1 MEVIQR
7 AEYAYPLC
15 VYVWGGGCLYASRRS
30 DGYYPAD
37 CSGYCSWCWGV
48 GYHATSQAY
57 SPYGAFSSK
66 VTRKASSTGQYET
79 DFPGIQP
86 GDVLG
91 DGHYYTKENGERA
104 WTGHVAMY
112 MGNNTIYEYY
122 TSDWDSSPTG
132 RGCRIT
138 GYRTR
143 FKWYA
148 SYDNTSASYDPDDVD
163 PETGRIPDE
172 HAPTPIPDRVGIV
185 DSSNDMYPIMALIL
199 QYTPRRI
206 GMKPF
211 RPVKG

>member
-7 AEYAYPLC
+7 AEHAYPLC

-122 TSDWDSSPTG
+122 TSDWDSSPVAHGT
-132 RGCRIT
+132 
-138 GYRTR
+138 
-143 FKWYA
+143 
-148 SYDNTSASYDPDDVD
+148 
-163 PETGRIPDE
+163 
-172 HAPTPIPDRVGIV
+172 
-185 DSSNDMYPIMALIL
+185 
-199 QYTPRRI
+199 
-206 GMKPF
+206 
-211 RPVKG
+211 